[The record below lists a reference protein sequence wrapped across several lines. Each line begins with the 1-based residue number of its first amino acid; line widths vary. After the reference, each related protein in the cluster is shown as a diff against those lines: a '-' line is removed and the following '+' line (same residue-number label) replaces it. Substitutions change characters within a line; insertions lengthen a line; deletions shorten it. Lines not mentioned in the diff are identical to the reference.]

1 MCILCIQLYIYRM
14 IFPDRSRRKNRQGEQ
29 GIIGVFVLCL
39 MMLVMLMGTGLLYV
53 IRQGAQEGED
63 YRREMELRLAAES
76 LVEQEACRIEAQ
88 ADLADGLTEK
98 EPTPISEVCRPEWA
112 DCSLRLTL
120 VRCSPYLYIVAYAY
134 QDETSGWERYK
145 FAKGVMKHEGNHYRW
160 QGWAP

>member
-63 YRREMELRLAAES
+63 YRRASPGCGES
-76 LVEQEACRIEAQ
+76 GGTRSL
-88 ADLADGLTEK
+88 
-98 EPTPISEVCRPEWA
+98 P
-112 DCSLRLTL
+112 DCSTGGPGRWTDGKRTDPHFGGMPSGMGRLL
-120 VRCSPYLYIVAYAY
+120 P
-134 QDETSGWERYK
+134 
-145 FAKGVMKHEGNHYRW
+145 
-160 QGWAP
+160 